1 MKTVVYLAAL
11 LLLLSAT
18 GCLWAHH
25 TQQQSPPPAVWVAP
39 PVATNAPDTNVFT
52 VTLAQGANG
61 RVASVNPN
69 LEFVVLTF
77 PLGQMP
83 PIEHHLDVYRNGTKV
98 GEVKITGPQQ
108 EDNTVAD
115 IVSGGA
121 IKGDEVRE
129 K

>member
-1 MKTVVYLAAL
+1 MRIVVYLGAL
-11 LLLLSAT
+11 LLVLSST
-18 GCLWAHH
+18 GCFWSHH
-25 TQQQSPPPAVWVAP
+25 HHDQSPPPAVWVAP
-39 PVATNAPDTNVFT
+39 TATNAPDTNTFT
-52 VTLAQGANG
+52 ITPAEGPDG
-61 RVASVNPN
+61 RVASVNSS

-77 PLGQMP
+77 PVGQLP
-83 PIEHHLDVYRNGTKV
+83 PLDEHLNVYRNGTKV
-98 GEVKITGPQQ
+98 GEVKITGPAR